1 MESIHQLF
9 EQNNL
14 MKHLKMK
21 FQSFDGEVVIISM
34 PVSDEV
40 TQPFG
45 YLHGG
50 ATVALCETAAS
61 LGSNLLTEK
70 DEIPLGLEI
79 NANHIRSVN
88 SGTVE
93 VKARIVHKGRQ
104 THIWQMEVMQGET
117 LICISRATIAI
128 KHKK

>member
-128 KHKK
+128 KYKK

>member
-1 MESIHQLF
+1 MEAIHQLF

-14 MKHLKMK
+14 MNHLNMK
-21 FQSFDGEVVIISM
+21 FHSFDGQTIILTM
-34 PVSDEV
+34 PVQREV

-61 LGSNLLTEK
+61 LGSKLLISE

-79 NANHIRSVN
+79 NANHIRSVS

-93 VKARIVHKGRQ
+93 VHASIVHKGRS
-104 THIWQMEVMQGET
+104 THIWQMEVVQGET
-117 LICISRATIAI
+117 LISISRATIAI
-128 KHKK
+128 KKK

>member
-1 MESIHQLF
+1 MEAIHQLF

-14 MKHLKMK
+14 LNHLNMK
-21 FQSFDGEVVIISM
+21 FHSFDGKTIVLTM
-34 PVSDEV
+34 PVLEEV

-61 LGSNLLTEK
+61 LGSKLLVSD

-88 SGTVE
+88 NGTVE
-93 VKARIVHKGRQ
+93 VRAEIVHKGQ
-104 THIWQMEVMQGET
+104 STHIWQMEVVQGET
-117 LICISRATIAI
+117 LISISRATIAI
-128 KHKK
+128 KKKK

>member
-1 MESIHQLF
+1 MEAIQQLF

-14 MKHLKMK
+14 MNHLNMK
-21 FQSFDGEVVIISM
+21 FHSFDGQTIILTM
-34 PVSDEV
+34 PVQREV

-61 LGSNLLTEK
+61 LGSKLLIS
-70 DEIPLGLEI
+70 DGEIPLGLEI
-79 NANHIRSVN
+79 NANHIRSVT

-93 VKARIVHKGRQ
+93 VRASIVHKGQ
-104 THIWQMEVMQGET
+104 STHIWQMEVVQGET
-117 LICISRATIAI
+117 LISISRATIAI
-128 KHKK
+128 KKK

>member
-1 MESIHQLF
+1 MEAIHQLF

-14 MKHLKMK
+14 MNHLSMK
-21 FQSFDGEVVIISM
+21 FHSFDGQTIILTM
-34 PVSDEV
+34 PVQREV

-61 LGSNLLTEK
+61 LGSKLLISE

-79 NANHIRSVN
+79 NANHIRSVT

-93 VKARIVHKGRQ
+93 VRASIVHKGQ
-104 THIWQMEVMQGET
+104 STHIWQMEVLQEET
-117 LICISRATIAI
+117 LISISRATIAI
-128 KHKK
+128 KKK

>member
-9 EQNNL
+9 KQNNL

-61 LGSNLLTEK
+61 LGSNLLTDK

-93 VKARIVHKGRQ
+93 VKARIIHKGRQ

-128 KHKK
+128 KRIK

>member
-1 MESIHQLF
+1 MEAIHQLF

-14 MKHLKMK
+14 MNHLNMK
-21 FQSFDGEVVIISM
+21 FHSFDGQTIILTM
-34 PVSDEV
+34 PVQREV

-61 LGSNLLTEK
+61 LGSKLLVSE

-79 NANHIRSVN
+79 NANHIRSVT

-93 VKARIVHKGRQ
+93 VHASIVHKGRS
-104 THIWQMEVMQGET
+104 THIWQMEVVQGET
-117 LICISRATIAI
+117 LISISRATIAI
-128 KHKK
+128 KKK

>member
-1 MESIHQLF
+1 MEAIHQLF

-14 MKHLKMK
+14 MNHLNMK
-21 FQSFDGEVVIISM
+21 FHSFDGQTIILTM
-34 PVSDEV
+34 PVQREV

-61 LGSNLLTEK
+61 LGSKLLISE

-79 NANHIRSVN
+79 NANHIRSVT

-93 VKARIVHKGRQ
+93 VRASIVHKGRS
-104 THIWQMEVMQGET
+104 THIWQMEVLQEET
-117 LICISRATIAI
+117 LISISRATIAI
-128 KHKK
+128 KKQ

>member
-9 EQNNL
+9 KQNNL

-21 FQSFDGEVVIISM
+21 FQSFDGEVVTISM

-61 LGSNLLTEK
+61 LGSNLLTDK

-93 VKARIVHKGRQ
+93 VKARIIHKGRQ

-128 KHKK
+128 KRIK

>member
-1 MESIHQLF
+1 MEAIHQLF

-14 MKHLKMK
+14 MNHLNMK
-21 FQSFDGEVVIISM
+21 FHSFDGQTIILTM
-34 PVSDEV
+34 PVQREV

-61 LGSNLLTEK
+61 LGSKLLIS
-70 DEIPLGLEI
+70 DGEIPLGLEI
-79 NANHIRSVN
+79 NANHIRSVT

-93 VKARIVHKGRQ
+93 VHASIVHKGQ
-104 THIWQMEVMQGET
+104 STHIWQMEVLQGET
-117 LICISRATIAI
+117 LISISRATIAI
-128 KHKK
+128 KKK

>member
-14 MKHLKMK
+14 MKHLNMK
-21 FQSFDGEVVIISM
+21 FESFDGEIVILSM
-34 PVSDEV
+34 PVTNEV

-61 LGSNLLTEK
+61 LGSNLLTDK

-79 NANHIRSVN
+79 NANHIRSVK

-93 VKARIVHKGRQ
+93 VNARIVHKGRH
-104 THIWQMEVMQGET
+104 THIWQMEVMQDET

-128 KHKK
+128 KRIK

>member
-1 MESIHQLF
+1 MEAIHQLF

-14 MKHLKMK
+14 LNHLNMK
-21 FQSFDGEVVIISM
+21 FHSFDGKTIVLTM
-34 PVSDEV
+34 PVLEEV

-61 LGSNLLTEK
+61 LGSNLLASD

-88 SGTVE
+88 SGIVE
-93 VKARIVHKGRQ
+93 VRAEIVHKGQ
-104 THIWQMEVMQGET
+104 STHIWQMEVVQGET
-117 LICISRATIAI
+117 LISISRATIAI
-128 KHKK
+128 KKK

>member
-1 MESIHQLF
+1 MEAIHQLF

-14 MKHLKMK
+14 LNHLNMK
-21 FQSFDGEVVIISM
+21 FHSFDGKTIVLMM
-34 PVSDEV
+34 PVLEEV

-61 LGSNLLTEK
+61 LGSKLLASD

-93 VKARIVHKGRQ
+93 VRAEIVHKGRS
-104 THIWQMEVMQGET
+104 THIWQMEVVQGET
-117 LICISRATIAI
+117 LISISRATIAI
-128 KHKK
+128 KKKK

>member
-1 MESIHQLF
+1 M
-9 EQNNL
+9 N
-14 MKHLKMK
+14 HLNMK
-21 FQSFDGEVVIISM
+21 FHSFDDQTIILTM
-34 PVSDEV
+34 PVQREV

-61 LGSNLLTEK
+61 LGSKLLISE

-79 NANHIRSVN
+79 NANHISSVS

-93 VKARIVHKGRQ
+93 VHASIVHKGRS
-104 THIWQMEVMQGET
+104 THIWQMEVVQGDT
-117 LICISRATIAI
+117 LISISRATIAI
-128 KHKK
+128 KKK